1 MAKQTKWSDRIRQ
14 NRIRFTGH
22 LLRLP
27 EQTPAR
33 KSLDIALTAAKQPR
47 GRPPITWIKLVNSDL
62 QNLDLERLGSQNLQV
77 TALDKQKWK
86 KIVANAVF
94 NGEQQ

>member
-1 MAKQTKWSDRIRQ
+1 M
-14 NRIRFTGH
+14 
-22 LLRLP
+22 P
-27 EQTPAR
+27 EETPVR

-47 GRPPITWIKLVNSDL
+47 ARPRINWIKLILNNDL
-62 QNLDLERLGSQNLQV
+62 QSLGLERIGSQKMQE
-77 TALDKQKWK
+77 TASDKQKWR